1 MATPKDLFGKRV
13 GAAIT
18 SLCEV
23 LKNAAAYAAYSPER
37 LTSLLNSLFD
47 IEGRNGNL
55 RGVLF
60 ELIVGYLARR
70 DAASID
76 MNIKAKDTESG
87 KTAEIDVQKV
97 THQTKS
103 VTAIECKGKEP
114 GGILSLEEVEIWL
127 KKIATIKAYYRNHP
141 TLREAQHRFEIWTSG
156 TISADALAKLE
167 QERSK
172 RLKSPI
178 NWKDGSAILALAQDE
193 KEKGISDALSQH
205 FIQHPFA
212 NAVIQVNHD
221 AAIEKFGVP
230 VSSGAVL
237 QSASP
242 MSLPSP
248 VKTGKASASTPAE

>member
-76 MNIKAKDTESG
+76 MNIKAKDIESG

-114 GGILSLEEVEIWL
+114 GGVLSLEEVEIWL

-156 TISADALAKLE
+156 TIAADALAKLKE
-167 QERSK
+167 EKSR

-178 NWKDGSAILALAQDE
+178 NWKDGGGVLALAQEE
-193 KEKGISDALSQH
+193 KEKGISDALAQH
-205 FIQHPFA
+205 FIEHPFA
-212 NAVIQVNHD
+212 NVVVQVSQD
-221 AAIEKFGVP
+221 ATAKKIGVP
-230 VSSGAVL
+230 ISPIATLNSG
-237 QSASP
+237 
-242 MSLPSP
+242 LPVALPIP
-248 VKTGKASASTPAE
+248 VKVGKAKDKTPAE